1 MAPPN
6 RYSCGVLTE
15 ERRARIAAEL
25 QASGAV
31 EVRELA
37 ERFDVSVITI
47 RRDLASVV
55 ASSPPSRRVR
65 GGAVREPAVAASERS
80 RTRSARSP
88 RETAPDGEGALVGIV
103 VPARDYYY
111 RAVVDGAHDEA
122 DRLGLRLLLGVSDYS
137 REDEVTL
144 VERMLA
150 RGVDAL
156 LVTPAR
162 TQTADARIY
171 RLLADARVPVV
182 LIEREVP
189 DPFSGIESVHT
200 DHALGMTAAMRHL
213 IALGH
218 RRIGLAMRPRNPTGP
233 WLRAGMALARD
244 EAGPSVLTFEHTVGP
259 GTGEEYT
266 RSLRQVLDSVRAAGE
281 SAVVVL
287 SDHEA
292 VDLADAAP
300 AAGLRI
306 PQDLAIVAY
315 DDERAADATVPL
327 TAVAPPK
334 RDLGRLAVRMCAD
347 RFAERDAPGEQA
359 LSPRRQVLL
368 PTLRVRAST
377 TI

>member
-1 MAPPN
+1 MAPPTG
-6 RYSCGVLTE
+6 YSWGVLTE

-25 QASGAV
+25 QAGGAV
-31 EVRELA
+31 EVRDLA
-37 ERFDVSVITI
+37 ERFDVSVVTI
-47 RRDLASVV
+47 RRDLAVVV

-65 GGAVREPAVAASERS
+65 GGAVREPARAAPKRS
-80 RTRSARSP
+80 RARDTRH
-88 RETAPDGEGALVGIV
+88 DGAGALIGIV

-122 DRLGLRLLLGVSDYS
+122 DRLGLRLLLGISDYS
-137 REDEVTL
+137 RQDEVTL

-162 TQTADARIY
+162 TQAADARIY
-171 RLLADARVPVV
+171 RLLAEARVPVV

-200 DHALGMTAAMRHL
+200 DHALGMAAAMRHL

-218 RRIGLAMRPRNPTGP
+218 RRVGLAMRPHNPTGP
-233 WLRAGMALARD
+233 WLRAGMALASG
-244 EAGPSVLTFEHTVGP
+244 EAGPSVLTYEHTVGP
-259 GTGEEYT
+259 GIGEAYT
-266 RSLRQVLDSVRAAGE
+266 RSLREVLDAVRAAGE

-292 VDLADAAP
+292 VDLAAAAP
-300 AAGLRI
+300 AAGLRV

-315 DDERAADATVPL
+315 DDERAADAMVPL

-334 RDLGRLAVRMCAD
+334 RDLGRVAVRMCAD
-347 RFAERDAPGEQA
+347 RFTERDAPADEA